1 MCLFEVHFRG
11 NERILFDYKLS
22 QMFLGDMCK
31 LKILRQGEVMTVEVK
46 LDLVTSLV
54 PTQLYDKRPRYVLT
68 DCNTRHTQVSA
79 WPSVVQTFTIQITFQ
94 RKIIRNPYC
103 SMVYG
108 QVALKS
114 SRPRSYV
121 A

>member
-1 MCLFEVHFRG
+1 
-11 NERILFDYKLS
+11 
-22 QMFLGDMCK
+22 MFLGDMCK

-79 WPSVVQTFTIQITFQ
+79 WPSVDNILH
-94 RKIIRNPYC
+94 
-103 SMVYG
+103 
-108 QVALKS
+108 LKRACFVS
-114 SRPRSYV
+114 SNL
-121 A
+121 